1 LDSKWFAQTNRY
13 KIDQIQS
20 IKGRERYEKNERIYV
35 GWVCFSLCVPE
46 KKDGG
51 NEGLPVAESFNP
63 VGSWFLEAKPAT
75 FNDTSCGGNIF
86 GVYSDTVT
94 VSLNGNQATM
104 HSFGIDYK
112 GTYSN
117 NTLKVTSTDFD
128 PSDDSTL
135 TDTFELGLK
144 SDRQA
149 TGVET
154 WNVRGGQECS
164 GTHSLTA
171 TKSQ

>member
-1 LDSKWFAQTNRY
+1 M
-13 KIDQIQS
+13 
-20 IKGRERYEKNERIYV
+20 KNLSLFFLV
-35 GWVCFSLCVPE
+35 GVIFICACQK

-51 NEGLPVAESFNP
+51 NGGLPVSESFNP
-63 VGSWFLEAKPAT
+63 VGDWFLQATPAT
-75 FNDTSCGGNIF
+75 FNDTSCGENIF

-94 VSLNGNQATM
+94 VSLSGSQATL
-104 HSFGIDYK
+104 HSFGMDYK

-117 NTLKVTSTDFD
+117 NTLRVSITDFD
-128 PSDDSTL
+128 PIDASTL

-154 WNVRGGQECS
+154 WNVRGGLECS

-171 TKSQ
+171 TKN